1 MEHQIISVE
10 GLTKRFGDV
19 TAVDDISFSI
29 ERGKVTG
36 FLGPNGSGK
45 TTTIRMIIGL
55 ARPSAGSAT
64 VAGRRFI
71 DLEDPAGTVGVLLD
85 GAGAHPKRT
94 GRAHLRALAAE
105 RRVRRGRVDET
116 LEVVGLADA
125 ADRLV
130 GGYSLGMRQRLDLA
144 AALLGEPELLI
155 LDEPGNGLDPAGMR
169 WLRDFLRSF
178 AAGGGSV
185 FVSSHQLA
193 EISQLADEVVVVN
206 RGRLV
211 TQTSVAELTSERS
224 VKLRTPQIDVVT
236 DALRAAGATVLPL
249 DDERVDISGLA
260 IEDVGMVAAREGVVI
275 YELSPAAHSLEEV
288 FLNLTT
294 MEGATR

>member
-1 MEHQIISVE
+1 MEHRMISVE

-19 TAVDDISFSI
+19 TAVDEISFSI

-64 VAGRRFI
+64 IAGSRFI

-105 RRVRRGRVDET
+105 RRV
-116 LEVVGLADA
+116 
-125 ADRLV
+125 
-130 GGYSLGMRQRLDLA
+130 
-144 AALLGEPELLI
+144 
-155 LDEPGNGLDPAGMR
+155 
-169 WLRDFLRSF
+169 
-178 AAGGGSV
+178 
-185 FVSSHQLA
+185 QL
-193 EISQLADEVVVVN
+193 S
-206 RGRLV
+206 
-211 TQTSVAELTSERS
+211 
-224 VKLRTPQIDVVT
+224 
-236 DALRAAGATVLPL
+236 
-249 DDERVDISGLA
+249 RVDISGLA
-260 IEDVGMVAAREGVVI
+260 IEDVGMVAALEGVVI
-275 YELSPAAHSLEEV
+275 YELSRAAHTLEEV

-294 MEGATR
+294 MEGAAR

>member
-1 MEHQIISVE
+1 M
-10 GLTKRFGDV
+10 
-19 TAVDDISFSI
+19 
-29 ERGKVTG
+29 
-36 FLGPNGSGK
+36 
-45 TTTIRMIIGL
+45 
-55 ARPSAGSAT
+55 
-64 VAGRRFI
+64 
-71 DLEDPAGTVGVLLD
+71 
-85 GAGAHPKRT
+85 
-94 GRAHLRALAAE
+94 
-105 RRVRRGRVDET
+105 
-116 LEVVGLADA
+116 
-125 ADRLV
+125 
-130 GGYSLGMRQRLDLA
+130 
-144 AALLGEPELLI
+144 
-155 LDEPGNGLDPAGMR
+155 
-169 WLRDFLRSF
+169 
-178 AAGGGSV
+178 

-193 EISQLADEVVVVN
+193 KISQLADEVVVVN

-224 VKLRTPQIDVVT
+224 VNLRTPQIDVVT